1 MFKKTLISLAVASSL
16 GLTGCLSD
24 ADEGGNANPDYQIS
38 QDKFTAEFEA
48 KFADKVYPVFD
59 PAPAFS
65 QLPIPNDLIYSKAG
79 DGSYSVSNPTDNP
92 VIAALN
98 GLSGASTVAPI
109 DIQLSGKLETLDPA
123 TQAAVLAGN
132 VFLIE
137 TVYAS
142 GEPVR
147 GLSASEPAS
156 VSRLSSPG
164 GGLAVDVEIKE
175 LKTADGT
182 ATDFI
187 RISPKEPLK
196 PNTRYVV
203 VIKKG
208 LNAADGNPIV
218 SSPRYTTLKDNE
230 FPDPNYPEI
239 NSDNTTIGPGL
250 DPVANLINKL
260 WEVIASKTVAPN
272 RANIAL
278 AYSFT
283 TSNDEKVLTYIANP
297 AKWFEDQV
305 RALITT
311 TAAKKVRG
319 AQLYFLNQIK
329 APGAPGLPGTT
340 WDINKDDVVNAA
352 DFSPFYDNPPSSFLL
367 SKGGA
372 GTIQDVASFG
382 YADVKLA
389 VDGALAGF
397 VPSEQFLPLATS
409 LGACDVKLTPDTK
422 LACTGKV
429 LQGAASSSFGAEF
442 PAPSE
447 QTVDFSISDPVSAL
461 QVSAVLSSV
470 LKPSPQT
477 QVDVHQASITLPY
490 YLGTPVGGDTAKVRG
505 SFWTADSVLA
515 SNLATNLGFE
525 VPQAKPGV
533 STVVNSIFPF
543 PEMTTEQTVP
553 LLVMTPEG
561 VTETDLKNTTNNYKV
576 AIFQHGI
583 TTDRSAALAFG
594 SALIN
599 NSDGNLIV
607 VAIDQPLHG
616 VAPAS
621 SEKRSGLAKQLLT
634 AAQVALGSLVA
645 PNDDNVA
652 GVVDGS
658 FIIGFTVN
666 FVASQTST
674 TLTEQQA
681 VELVSVILGGSS
693 TDPTVNG
700 LASNAN
706 IQKAIGSIAVIQK
719 TVANAGSTI
728 PGLASID
735 GVPERH
741 FNLATNA
748 TNDVVAMKFNPEN
761 AVGGSGDLFINLSG
775 FLNTRDNL
783 RQGAVDLMNLR
794 RTVASWEGVD
804 QDNVFLIGHSLGTVN
819 GTSFVSAVTDSGVEE
834 LKIAGTHLLAP
845 ASGIV
850 RMLENSP
857 SFAPKIL
864 GGLSQPAPLGA
875 GLMQGDANLETFFNV
890 FQAALDSTDPI
901 NFADNLVASAAPV
914 MVSQVEGDR
923 TTVNA
928 AYKDFGSE
936 PWVLPANLNIPGFP
950 FVIESSQA
958 PLAGSLPLKMLLE
971 ASGTNS
977 FFVFVPYTEGVHG
990 TPVLPT
996 ADVTKAPDYQKLSFS
1011 FLKDRTFSAGG
1022 ETVVTQVDAASTF
1035 QGMIGTTLTMMGSL
1049 PTPP

>member
-16 GLTGCLSD
+16 GLTGCLSGG
-24 ADEGGNANPDYQIS
+24 DEGANANPDYPIS

-48 KFADKVYPVFD
+48 KFAGKVYPLFD
-59 PAPAFS
+59 PVPAVS
-65 QLPIPNDLIYSKAG
+65 QLPIPNDLIYAKASG
-79 DGSYSVSNPTDNP
+79 DKGLPADGSYSVSNPDDNP

-98 GLSGASTVAPI
+98 GLSGSSTVAPI
-109 DIQLSGKLETLDPA
+109 DIQLSGKLEATDP
-123 TQAAVLAGN
+123 AVLAGN

-137 TVYAS
+137 TKYAS
-142 GEPVR
+142 GEPLR
-147 GLSASEPAS
+147 GLSASEPAT
-156 VSRLSSPG
+156 VSRMSVPGLPG
-164 GGLAVDVEIKE
+164 GVIGVDIEIKE
-175 LKTADGT
+175 LKTEEGT
-182 ATDFI
+182 LTDFI

-196 PNTRYVV
+196 PNTRYIV

-218 SSPRYTTLKDNE
+218 SSPRYTVLKDNE

-239 NSDNTTIGPGL
+239 NSDNTTVGPGL
-250 DPVANLINKL
+250 DPVVNLINKL
-260 WEVIASKTVAPN
+260 WEPIAEKTVAPN
-272 RANIAL
+272 RADIAL

-283 TSNDEKVLTYIANP
+283 TSNDEKVLTYMANP

-305 RALITT
+305 KALITS

-329 APGAPGLPGTT
+329 APGAPSMPGTT
-340 WDINKDDVVNAA
+340 WDIDGNGIVNAA
-352 DFSPFYDNPPSSFLL
+352 DFAPFSDSPPSSFLL
-367 SKGGA
+367 
-372 GTIQDVASFG
+372 ASGSVEEFG
-382 YADVKLA
+382 YADVDLA
-389 VDGALAGF
+389 VQGALAQF
-397 VPSEQFLPLATS
+397 VPSVQFPKLVPA
-409 LGACDVKLTPDTK
+409 GVGDCDAAPTADSK
-422 LACTGKV
+422 LACTGEV
-429 LQGAASSSFGAEF
+429 LYGTASNVYGAEF
-442 PAPSE
+442 PAPSV
-447 QTVDFSISDPVSAL
+447 QTVDFSISDPTSAQ

-470 LKPSPQT
+470 IKPAPAV

-505 SFWTADSVLA
+505 SFWTADTPLA
-515 SNLATNLGFE
+515 SILAKKLGLK
-525 VPQAKPGV
+525 VAQSDADA

-543 PEMTTEQTVP
+543 PEKTTDQRVP
-553 LLVMTPEG
+553 MLVMTPKG
-561 VTETDLKNTTNNYKV
+561 VTEADLTNNANNYKV

-583 TTDRSAALAFG
+583 TTDRSAALGFG

-616 VAPAS
+616 VAPFS
-621 SEKRSGLAKQLLT
+621 SEEQDNLATNLLT
-634 AAQVALGSLVA
+634 AGQGAGLPPTLAPSSSNNAALI
-645 PNDDNVA
+645 A
-652 GVVDGS
+652 GQLN
-658 FIIGFTVN
+658 IGFVIT
-666 FVASQTST
+666 ATPATTPAQAQQTI
-674 TLTEQQA
+674 
-681 VELVSVILGGSS
+681 ELVLGGG
-693 TDPTVNG
+693 TTGNPG
-700 LASNAN
+700 LDKGITFLAGAENA
-706 IQKAIGSIAVIQK
+706 
-719 TVANAGSTI
+719 VANAGSTI
-728 PGLASID
+728 PGLASI
-735 GVPERH
+735 GQVSERH

-748 TNDVVAMKFNPEN
+748 TNDVVAMNFDPAN
-761 AVGGSGDLFINLSG
+761 AVGGSGDLFINLKG
-775 FLNTRDNL
+775 FLNSRDNL

-794 RTVASWEGVD
+794 RTIASWDGVD
-804 QDNVFLIGHSLGTVN
+804 QDNVFLVGHSLGTVN
-819 GTSFVSAVTDSGVEE
+819 GTSFVSAVTDSGVDE
-834 LKIAGTHLLAP
+834 LKIAGAHLLTP

-914 MVSQVEGDR
+914 MVSQVTGDR

-928 AYKDFGSE
+928 AYEGFGSD
-936 PWVLPANLNIPGFP
+936 PWVLPAELNIPQFFP
-950 FVIESSQA
+950 IRSSQA
-958 PLAGSLPLKMLLE
+958 PLAGSLPLAKFLGIE
-971 ASGTNS
+971 GSP
-977 FFVFVPYTEGVHG
+977 FFADYAEGVHG

-1022 ETVVTQVDAASTF
+1022 DVVVTQQDATVTF
-1035 QGMIGTTLTMMGSL
+1035 EGMVGATLTMMGSL
-1049 PTPP
+1049 PTP